1 MENTDN
7 TLLEMQQ
14 QMQQLREKLESQEIV
29 NDRLIR
35 KSCKNSI
42 TRLKIKSSVPAI
54 AGFAGLALIPV
65 IREAGFSDWFLGI
78 TGVLMLTAIGASTY
92 VKRFIPHVDK
102 DLLTSAEDV
111 TRFRRINAAWI
122 KFGLPTL
129 VVWFGLFILDV
140 WKNNPLLG
148 DNILPFIGGISMGLV
163 AGVLLGLKNR
173 RDILRTSD
181 ELIAQIEELRKG

>member
-92 VKRFIPHVDK
+92 VKRFIPRVDK

-111 TRFRRINAAWI
+111 TRFRRINADWI

-181 ELIAQIEELRKG
+181 ELLAQIEELRKG